1 MATARSRLVRLKLLS
16 CSSASAKRSE
26 KEGQNKD
33 SVKDKFRELSE
44 AYCVLQDPKLR
55 AIFDQYGYKGLQT
68 GLPNGKG
75 GFVGAWTY
83 NDNPVGQFAQF
94 FGSFS
99 PFADFFNED
108 AGYNKLFNTM
118 GDAGAAK
125 AEAQTLNLY
134 CSLEELFH
142 GCCKKQKMVRQKLS
156 VDGRATEGE
165 AKILDVDVKAGWRE
179 GTKIT
184 FKNEGDEAF
193 ETVTGD
199 VVLLLKEK
207 PHPRFKRV
215 KNDLYFTANISLA
228 QALCGMTVTVPT
240 LDGRTL
246 PIAVNEVVR
255 PGMQKTV
262 PGEGMPLVADPSR
275 RGNLIISFDIAF
287 PEALSEDQKTSLQAI
302 NM

>member
-1 MATARSRLVRLKLLS
+1 MFVRLNW
-16 CSSASAKRSE
+16 SSASDASWIT
-26 KEGQNKD
+26 
-33 SVKDKFRELSE
+33 
-44 AYCVLQDPKLR
+44 C
-55 AIFDQYGYKGLQT
+55 
-68 GLPNGKG
+68 
-75 GFVGAWTY
+75 
-83 NDNPVGQFAQF
+83 DNTDICT
-94 FGSFS
+94 S
-99 PFADFFNED
+99 P
-108 AGYNKLFNTM
+108 
-118 GDAGAAK
+118 
-125 AEAQTLNLY
+125 
-134 CSLEELFH
+134 
-142 GCCKKQKMVRQKLS
+142 
-156 VDGRATEGE
+156 
-165 AKILDVDVKAGWRE
+165 
-179 GTKIT
+179 
-184 FKNEGDEAF
+184 
-193 ETVTGD
+193 GD